1 MTENNKD
8 VESTVENNELE
19 MIDEGAPV
27 EPETDPETGAQHE
40 HDKDGE

>member
-8 VESTVENNELE
+8 AQNNVENNELE

-27 EPETDPETGAQHE
+27 APQTDPERELKQE
-40 HDKDGE
+40 GE